1 MAGAILAYPSTG
13 AVDGGTAMP
22 SARGW
27 ALAAIMLGLAMILLS
42 ASLAEAGEQ
51 RTVDVA
57 GVSRTYYVAGTSA
70 ANLTARPLVIMLH
83 GAGGNGEQAVRQYG
97 WERKA
102 EEEGFVVA
110 GPDAWRPFPDWPAN
124 FLTNP
129 RFWNDGGARGNAAI
143 QGSDDVGFID
153 AMVEDIARV
162 TAIDRTRIYVTG
174 FSSGAGMAQRVAVD
188 RANRYAAVAPIAG
201 IVVVPPTSP
210 VRAMPFLYLSGDRD
224 PLNPVQGG
232 PVRSPWGTTF
242 TKPAHGAISQRWR
255 ELNGCPPPTR
265 TMAAPSVRLE
275 LASPCRDGVEV
286 RYVLVEGLGH
296 RWAGASR
303 DVLPESIVGPASNA
317 LNVTDTVWDFLR
329 RWRLGI
335 AGIPPAPKR

>member
-1 MAGAILAYPSTG
+1 
-13 AVDGGTAMP
+13 MP
-22 SARGW
+22 YATRW
-27 ALAAIMLGLAMILLS
+27 ALAVIALGLAMILLS

-51 RTVDVA
+51 RTINVA
-57 GVSRTYYVAGTSA
+57 GVSRSYYVAGVTAVNSG
-70 ANLTARPLVIMLH
+70 ARPLVIMLH
-83 GAGGNGEQAVRQYG
+83 GAGGTGEHAVRQYG

-102 EEEGFVVA
+102 EQEGFIVA

-143 QGSDDVGFID
+143 QASDDVGFID
-153 AMVEDIARV
+153 AMVDDIARL
-162 TAIDRTRIYVTG
+162 TAIDRARVYVTG
-174 FSSGAGMAQRVAVD
+174 FSSGAGMAQRMAVD

-232 PVRSPWGTTF
+232 PVRSPWGNTF

-255 ELNGCPPPTR
+255 ELNGCPPPMR
-265 TMAAPSVRLE
+265 SIMAPSVRLE
-275 LASPCRDGVEV
+275 MASPCRDGVEV

-296 RWAGASR
+296 RWAGGLR
-303 DVLPESIVGPASNA
+303 DALPESIVGPASNA

-329 RWRLGI
+329 RWRIGS
-335 AGIPPAPKR
+335 AGVPPALAPLPPR